1 MKDGKR
7 TLIYWDKSVQ
17 KFKEQDFS
25 ELLTTSC
32 SGCNE
37 MGSELQRTIPQVY
50 TSSFIDLN

>member
-37 MGSELQRTIPQVY
+37 MGSELQRTIP
-50 TSSFIDLN
+50 